1 MNHGF
6 FKLLILTGVLV
17 CASFPSTG
25 RCLSSADIV
34 TLKAAGV
41 EDETI
46 GLLIVHKS
54 VETCALMVEEIVE
67 LKNAGVGDETI
78 RTIIVEGS
86 FLKGPKEIVYG
97 KDIQRVRQVTV
108 RDLIELKEAGLG
120 DDVIRAVV
128 MAAGNGDEA
137 DREAARDMLRN
148 MEIHIDK

>member
-1 MNHGF
+1 MNSRF
-6 FKLLILTGVLV
+6 LKIVILIGVV
-17 CASFPSTG
+17 GCVSFPAVG

-34 TLKAAGV
+34 ALKAAGI

-46 GLLIVHKS
+46 GLLVAHKS

-67 LKNAGVGDETI
+67 LKNAGVEDETI

-86 FLKGPKEIVYG
+86 FLKGPGEIVYG
-97 KDIQRVRQVTV
+97 KDVQSIRQVTV
-108 RDLIELKEAGLG
+108 RDLIEMKEAGLG

-128 MAAGNGDEA
+128 IAAGDGDDA

-148 MEIHIDK
+148 LELHIDK

>member
-1 MNHGF
+1 MNARYY
-6 FKLLILTGVLV
+6 KIIIPALALLL
-17 CASFPSTG
+17 ASFPGTG
-25 RCLSSADIV
+25 HCLSSADIA

-86 FLKGPKEIVYG
+86 FLKGPEEIVYG
-97 KDIQRVRQVTV
+97 KDVQRLRQVTV

-120 DDVIRAVV
+120 DEVIRAVV
-128 MAAGNGDEA
+128 TAAGNGDEA

-148 MEIHIDK
+148 LEIHIDE